1 MKKKFTAILLSI
13 IIAFSLGFSQSVA
26 KAAYAGPVGWTYISS
41 TWYYLDTNGTKMT
54 NKWTQDSSKRWFY
67 LGADGAMAVNK
78 WAQDGSKKW
87 FYLGAD
93 GAMKTNGWITDSGKW
108 YYLNADGSR
117 GSNQW
122 ALNSSNKLVYVGEAG
137 TVRTSCWIWHSNN
150 WYYLNSD
157 GTKAINKWAQDG
169 SKKWFYLGPEGTM
182 KTSSWV
188 LDGGKW
194 YYLNSDGSM
203 ATNTKTPDGFYVDIN
218 GVWDGKGSSTGVK
231 DTTPPIITLNG
242 SSATIVYM
250 GSTYAD
256 AGAFVNDNIDSIL
269 TATMVITN
277 SSGAVVTKVDTTKTG
292 AYKITYSAVDSS
304 GNKAATV
311 VRTIT
316 VEDKIAVADTIA
328 PVITLKGNPTQ
339 YVAIG
344 KVYTDAG
351 ATVTDNKDTNLTASV
366 KITNS
371 SGTVVSKIDT
381 TREGTYKITY
391 NASDSAGNTATAVI
405 RKVIVEEDKTP
416 PVITLKG
423 YETQYVKN
431 GLIYADAGV
440 TVTDDA
446 DTNLTAEKTITN
458 LRGRTISKIDTTV
471 AGEYTITY
479 TAEDTSG
486 NEADEV
492 VRTVIVKD
500 EDAPVSF
507 AIDIGHN
514 CAYDGGA
521 TGIRRED
528 DCTLEVGTLVKEE
541 LEELEYDVV
550 DCSPTNPVNT
560 TDALKQRVDLAN
572 AAAADYLVSIHF
584 NASGYGNGYG
594 SEVYYFSGSDVGN
607 ILASNVQAELVSLG
621 YFNRGVKTAG
631 FYVIRNSDMPAIL
644 IECSFVDSSTDMA
657 MYNAEDI
664 ASAIVR
670 GLTKLP

>member
-1 MKKKFTAILLSI
+1 MKKKIPILFLSI
-13 IIAFSLGFSQSVA
+13 LIAFSLGFSQSVA
-26 KAAYAGPVGWTYISS
+26 KAAYTGPVGWTYINS
-41 TWYYLDTNGTKMT
+41 TWYYLDKSGAKMT
-54 NKWTQDSSKRWFY
+54 NRWTQDSSKRWFY
-67 LGADGAMAVNK
+67 LGADGAMLVNK
-78 WAQDGSKKW
+78 WAQDSSTKW

-93 GAMKTNGWITDSGKW
+93 GAMKTSGWITDGGKW

-122 ALNSSNKLVYVGEAG
+122 ALNSSNKLVYVGEGG
-137 TVRTSCWIWHSNN
+137 TVRTSCWIWYSNN

-157 GTKAINKWAQDG
+157 GTKATNKWAQDG

-182 KTSSWV
+182 KTSCWL

-203 ATNTKTPDGFYVDIN
+203 AVNTKTPDGYYVDIN
-218 GVWDGKGSSTGVK
+218 GVWDGKGTSTGVK
-231 DTTPPIITLNG
+231 DTTPPVITLNG
-242 SSATIVYM
+242 SSTTIVYM
-250 GSTYAD
+250 GSTYTD
-256 AGAFVNDNIDSIL
+256 VGAFVNDNVDSNL
-269 TATMVITN
+269 TATMVITD
-277 SSGAVVTKVDTTKTG
+277 SAGTVVTKIDTTKTG
-292 AYKITYSAVDSS
+292 SYKITYSAVDSA

-311 VRTIT
+311 VRTIS
-316 VEDKIAVADTIA
+316 VQDKTDVADTKA

-339 YVAIG
+339 YAVIG
-344 KVYTDAG
+344 KTYTDAG
-351 ATVTDNKDTNLTASV
+351 VTVTDNRDTNLTASV

-371 SGTVVSKIDT
+371 YGTVVSKIDT
-381 TREGTYKITY
+381 SKEGTYKITY
-391 NASDSAGNTATAVI
+391 NAADSSGNSATTVT

-440 TVTDDA
+440 AVTDDA
-446 DTNLTAEKTITN
+446 DTNLTATKTITN
-458 LRGRTISKIDTTV
+458 SRGRTISKIDTTI
-471 AGEYTITY
+471 AGKYTITY
-479 TAEDTSG
+479 NAEDTSG

-500 EDAPVSF
+500 EDAPISF

-514 CAYDGGA
+514 SAYDGGA
-521 TGIRRED
+521 TGIRKED
-528 DCTLEVGTLVKEE
+528 DCTLEVGTLVKEK
-541 LEELEYDVV
+541 LKDLEYDVV
-550 DCSPTNPVNT
+550 DCRPTNPVNT

-572 AAAADYLVSIHF
+572 AAAADYMVSIHF

-607 ILASNVQAELVSLG
+607 ILASNVQAELVALG

-631 FYVIRNSDMPAIL
+631 FYVIKNSDMPAIL
-644 IECSFVDSSTDMA
+644 IECSFVDNAADMEK
-657 MYNAEDI
+657 YNAEDF
-664 ASAIVR
+664 ANAIVK